1 MHSKQGMESSI
12 PHLFHLSRTIGIDR
26 TVAWFLL
33 LTGIALIISG
43 FVRSLDD
50 STLFGVMLLLLGFAP
65 ALAGGY
71 HAYSLEAG
79 KYESRLQPTVLR
91 RHCFILY
98 LFSVLLGSIV
108 YSVLQNYVY

>member
-1 MHSKQGMESSI
+1 MESST
-12 PHLFHLSRTIGIDR
+12 PHLFHLSRTTGTDR
-26 TVAWFLL
+26 TVAWLFLL
-33 LTGIALIISG
+33 IGIALIISG

-50 STLFGVMLLLLGFAP
+50 STLSGVMFLLLGFAP
-65 ALAGGY
+65 AMAGGY

-79 KYESRLQPTVLR
+79 KYEPRLQPPVLR
-91 RHCFILY
+91 RHCFLLY